1 MSEAFRGEFSQKV
14 DAKARVSVPAAFRR
28 VLEAGDPNYIPN
40 RNRPRMV
47 LVYGGDNRQFCEV
60 FTITGMRKLEAR
72 IRKMKIGDKRRT
84 YMQRNVITLSQEL
97 DIDED
102 GRIVLPPKGRD
113 KMGLTTDAMKDGSE
127 AVFAGML
134 DSFQIWHR
142 PVYDGD
148 LASQPALAEEI
159 LPEGEDMFSL
169 LPDDDEPEE

>member
-28 VLEAGDPNYIPN
+28 VLENGDPNFLPN
-40 RNRPRMV
+40 RNRPRMI

-60 FTITGMRKLEAR
+60 FTIIGMRKLEAR
-72 IRKMKIGDKRRT
+72 ILRMKTGDKARR
-84 YMQRNVITLSQEL
+84 YLQRNVITLSQEL
-97 DIDED
+97 EIDED
-102 GRIVLPPKGRD
+102 GRIVLPPKGRE
-113 KMGLTTDAMKDGSE
+113 KMGLTADTMKEGAE

-142 PVYDGD
+142 PVYEGD

-169 LPDDDEPEE
+169 LPDEPEE